1 MSKAIRNVVLA
12 ALVATIVLG
21 LGATTYLHTNSPTVG
36 NQDQRK
42 LSVDI
47 LDLTLKSKDVPVQ
60 QIEDLI

>member
-36 NQDQRK
+36 NQDQGK